1 MEDMAEKWLEK
12 NDPLYSKTKKRRK
25 LKHPYIT
32 KKQLFYRSR
41 IEIPVSSL
49 DTYVAQEWTDMDE
62 EQLKE
67 VQGLFT

>member
-25 LKHPYIT
+25 LKYPYIT